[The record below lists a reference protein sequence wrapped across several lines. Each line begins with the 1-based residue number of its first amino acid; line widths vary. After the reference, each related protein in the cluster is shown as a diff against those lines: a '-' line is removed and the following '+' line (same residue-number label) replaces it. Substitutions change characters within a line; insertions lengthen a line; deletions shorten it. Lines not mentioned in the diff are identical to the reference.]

1 MNHYDVI
8 IIGAG
13 PTGLMAANQLA
24 RFGINFLI
32 IDSKDGP
39 TVQSR
44 AIVVTARSME
54 IYQQLGISDEAIEG
68 GRFITDFAIVI
79 NGKEKAT
86 ATIGQFGQ
94 GLTDFSYMLA
104 FEQSRNEKLLTK
116 HLASLNHEVS
126 WNTQLENIV
135 QQDELFEAD
144 LKYLSKPGEPV
155 EKVTANYVIGCD
167 GARSVVRHAFDF
179 SFKGGTYEQ
188 LFYVADTRLKWQEGL
203 NKLVLFPSRNV
214 FCGFFPMAGT
224 NTHRIIGTIPASFE
238 DPEKVTFA
246 DLEKTIKGVVKM
258 PIEIEAVNWFSIYK
272 LHHRSVNAFSKD
284 NCFLAGDAAHIHS
297 PAGGQGMNTGLMD
310 AYNLSWKLALVV
322 KNIADK
328 KLLETYNEERL
339 PFARWLLKF
348 TDRFFGI
355 MTGNNIFMSR
365 FRNNIIPPLIKFMMK
380 RPGMR
385 TTMFKALSQTS
396 WSYKK
401 CSVAQNLTSQKI
413 KFKAGDRLPYVL
425 TGQNKQSVYKLLTAP
440 AFHLLLIGDSVA
452 PQVDHPYIKSIPLPI
467 EDWSGEGV
475 SNPLYILVRPDNYIG
490 LVSDSMDASILDR
503 YLKEHCYFKVM
514 N

>member
-32 IDSKDGP
+32 VDSKAGP

-44 AIVVTARSME
+44 AIVITARSME
-54 IYQQLGISDEAIEG
+54 IYQQLGISDEAIAG
-68 GRFITDFAIVI
+68 GRFITDFAIIV

-86 ATIGQFGQ
+86 ATIGEFGK

-104 FEQSRNEKLLTK
+104 FEQSRNEELLTK
-116 HLASLNHEVS
+116 HLAALGHEVS
-126 WNTQLENIV
+126 WNTQLEHIA
-135 QQDELFEAD
+135 QQGELFEAD
-144 LKYLSKPGEPV
+144 LKYVSKPGGPV

-179 SFKGGTYEQ
+179 PFKGGTYEQ
-188 LFYVADTRLKWQEGL
+188 LFYVADTKLKWQQGF
-203 NKLVLFPSRNV
+203 NKLVLFPSRKI

-224 NTHRIIGTIPASFE
+224 NSHRIIGTIPASFD
-238 DPEKVTFA
+238 DPEKVTFN
-246 DLEKTIKGVVKM
+246 DLEKTIRDVVKI
-258 PIEIEAVNWFSIYK
+258 PLEIEAVNWFSIYK
-272 LHHRSVNAFSKD
+272 LHHRSVNAFSKG
-284 NCFLAGDAAHIHS
+284 NCFLAGDAGHIHS

-339 PFARWLLKF
+339 PFAQWLLKF
-348 TDRFFGI
+348 TDRFFGV
-355 MTGNNIFMSR
+355 MTSGNIFMSW
-365 FRNNIIPPLIKFMMK
+365 FRNNIVPAFLKFFLK

-385 TTMFKALSQTS
+385 TTMFKTLSQTS
-396 WSYKK
+396 WSYSK
-401 CSVAQNLTSQKI
+401 CSIAQNDSSQKL

-425 TGQNKQSVYKLLTAP
+425 TGQDKESVYKLLTAP
-440 AFHLLLIGDSVA
+440 SFHLLMIGDDLPTPATV
-452 PQVDHPYIKSIPLPI
+452 HPFIKALHSPI
-467 EDWSGEGV
+467 EDWATQGV
-475 SNPLYILVRPDNYIG
+475 SKPLYILVRPDNYIG
-490 LVSDSMDASILDR
+490 LISDKMDASTLES
-503 YLKEHCYFKVM
+503 YLKQHCYFIS
-514 N
+514 